1 MRKLI
6 VFASAVLFLMLF
18 CCGKPEGDKT
28 EEKKEKQAAK
38 DLYIPPEKFSSYENE
53 WKEVTGF
60 ESEGKPRSALE
71 TVEKIQTL
79 AISENNAPQLIKVLL
94 FKTKFVM
101 NIGEKELPAVIKELE
116 DETIKAKFP
125 ANAILKSMLADIY
138 WNYFNSN
145 RYKFYNRTE
154 TAGNETGDIATWDLK
169 TIFKRITTLY
179 NESLNESEN
188 LKNINLSLFD
198 EIIVKG
204 TKPGVLR
211 PSLYD
216 FLAHRTV
223 DFYSNSETQLTE
235 PANVFEVDSEKYFSP
250 AEEFVKI
257 DIKSDSYD
265 SPSFYAF
272 NIFKDL
278 TKHHLKNGNAEALI
292 DVELK
297 RIDFIKEKSIL
308 DNSEE
313 LYFKALE
320 SLEKKYSSNSMNSM
334 ILYKKAIWHYNRN
347 DPENKWNLKTSKELC
362 EKVIKNYKNSE
373 AGDLCLAHISSITTK
388 NIYFNVEAVNTPQIP
403 FRILVNYT
411 NVKKL
416 FFKVVKVSREE
427 KNNISEY
434 VVEQSKAAKI
444 IADKKPLQEWTVE
457 LPDDGDLKNHSTEI
471 KIPALEKGIYAI
483 AAGTDKKYSFAKEA
497 LFYAFTEI
505 SNLSVISTNEE
516 NRTKF
521 LVADRE
527 SGQPVKGA
535 EIKVF
540 EKEYDYSVSRYVTK
554 HIDTLKTDD
563 SGLATYKKGWFRNSY
578 GHKFI
583 LASKDGNELSTE
595 FYQPYPREPKA
606 YEKTVFFT
614 DRAIYRPGQTVYFK
628 GIMLKFDKEQ
638 KPEILK
644 NKKTVVEF
652 YDVNWQ
658 KIASLNLKSND
669 FGSFQGSFTA
679 PNNVL
684 GGNMTIRNKNGAVSF
699 SVEEYK
705 RPKFETNIEPVKES
719 FKINDLV
726 KVKGKA
732 FSYSGAPLTDAKVS
746 WKVERTVSYPY
757 FYSWGYFGYQRPAA
771 NTVVAKGVS
780 TTDASGIYE
789 IEFKAL
795 PDRSVP
801 EKGKPV
807 FSYRILADVTDI
819 SGETRSTSSTV
830 SVGYLAL
837 SVSENIPNEINT
849 LKELEFEIATA
860 NLNGEFEPAKGIVKI
875 SKLQEPDRLL
885 RKRLWNTPD
894 KFLMSKEEYVKDFK
908 SDIYDSEDDI
918 TQRKI
923 EKQVFTAQFD
933 TSKEKKIIIKT
944 ADQWLDG
951 KYLVEIETKDKYGEK
966 IEYKKYFS
974 AYKPENGV
982 MTEKIFNRFSL
993 VNQTVE
999 PGNSGNF
1006 VIGSG
1011 AENVSVIFE
1020 IQRKNKK
1027 SETTFINLNKEK
1039 KVISIPVTE
1048 SDRGNIGYSIMFQ
1061 KNGRAYHQSGVI
1073 QVPWTDKQL
1082 KIETLSFREK
1092 LYPGQKEEWKI
1103 KISGS
1108 KGEAVAAEM
1117 VATLYDKSLDSFRA
1131 NGWYLAHHPHN
1142 YFQNQWIENIS
1153 HRTAGS
1159 VTYQLDWNSYY
1170 GGNYLYYD
1178 TLNWFGNYF
1187 YNYYGYRYSRNMP
1200 MPASAARSRSIDS
1213 FDGDETIALGS
1224 ATVAEEREES
1234 DKSAPMKKDKMG
1246 MRGAGGL
1253 IDTRAGE
1260 QSKNLDQSGS
1270 PDKAN
1275 APETQVQIRKN
1286 MNETAF
1292 FFPML
1297 NTNDKGEVIISFT
1310 IPEALT
1316 KWKFMGLAHTKDLKT
1331 GIISKE
1337 TVTQK
1342 DIMVMP
1348 NMPRFL
1354 REGDSVIIS
1363 AKITSMIDKV
1373 ISGKAELRL
1382 FDAITM
1388 KPVDKI
1394 LNNDAPVQDF
1404 AIKPKENT
1412 VVNWP
1417 VKVPLGVSAVTW
1429 RIIAKSGNQGDGE
1442 EQTLPVLSNRALV
1455 TESLP
1460 LPLKPNEKREFL
1472 FKKLMDSK
1480 SSDTL
1485 VNHKLT
1491 LEFTSNPVWYAVQ
1504 ALPYLME
1511 YPYECA
1517 EQIFSRFYANSL
1529 ASHIANSNPNIKK
1542 VFDQWKNTDALLSNL
1557 QKNEELKSVLLA
1569 ETPWVLDAQNEE
1581 QNKKRVALLFD
1592 LNRMGNELDSALK
1605 KLRKLQGY
1613 NGGWPWFQGLP
1624 ESRYI
1629 TQHIVSGLGKLRN
1642 LKVKEADPSMDMAK
1656 KGVLFVDNEMRKSYD
1671 WLKKNHV
1678 DMSKKLIGSMEIHYL
1693 YTRSF
1698 FTDVPV
1704 QKQNLE
1710 AYNYWIFQAKKY
1722 WLGETPYMNAMSAA
1736 ALWRL
1741 GEKEVPKNIVAS
1753 LKERAIYHDELGMY
1767 FKENMGGYY
1776 WYQFPIETQAVII
1789 EAFQEV
1795 TKDIKTVDDLKTWLI
1810 KMKQVQSWKTTKA
1823 TVDAVYALLMGGSN
1837 WLKNNK
1843 SAEITLGNI
1852 KVDPAKMGAKTE
1864 AGTGYFKVA
1873 WNGSDVK
1880 PEMGKVTVINPNS
1893 NPAWGAVYWQY
1904 FEQLDKITAH
1914 ETPLKLEKKIF
1925 KEIQTD
1931 RGTKLEPVSNNSLLS
1946 PGDRLK
1952 VRIVLRSDR
1961 DMEFI
1966 HMKDMRAAGTEPEN
1980 VLSRHKYQDGLWY
1993 YESTKDVSTDFFIER
2008 LNKGTFV
2015 FEYPLRV
2022 NLKGNFSAGI
2032 TTIQCMY
2039 APEFTAHS
2047 EGIRVEVK

>member
-1 MRKLI
+1 MRKLMI
-6 VFASAVLFLMLF
+6 FVSALSFLMLF
-18 CCGKPEGDKT
+18 CCGKPADKKA
-28 EEKKEKQAAK
+28 EENNLEEVTKQT
-38 DLYIPPEKFSSYENE
+38 YTPPEKFSSYENE
-53 WKEVTGF
+53 WKEVAGF

-79 AISENNAPQLIKVLL
+79 AISENNAPQLIKVLMN
-94 FKTKFVM
+94 KTKYVVS
-101 NIGEKELPAVIKELE
+101 IGEKDFPAVIKELE
-116 DETIKAKFP
+116 DETVKAKFP
-125 ANAILKSMLADIY
+125 ANAILKSMLAEIY
-138 WNYFNSN
+138 WNYFNRN

-188 LKNINLSLFD
+188 LKNINIDLFD

-204 TKPGVLR
+204 TKSRVLR

-216 FLAHRTV
+216 FLAHRAV

-235 PANVFEVDSEKYFSP
+235 PANVFEVDSDKYFSP
-250 AEEFVKI
+250 ADEFTKI
-257 DIKSDSYD
+257 DMKSDSYD

-272 NIFKDL
+272 NILKDL
-278 TKHHLKNGNAEALI
+278 TKHHLKNGNIEALI

-297 RIDFIKEKSIL
+297 RLDFMKEKSIL
-308 DNSEE
+308 DNSDE
-313 LYFKALE
+313 LYYKALN
-320 SLEKKYSSNSMNSM
+320 SLEKKYPQSSMAPM
-334 ILYKKAIWHYNRN
+334 ILYKKALWHHFF
-347 DPENKWNLKTSKELC
+347 DTAEKWNTKTSKEIC
-362 EKVIKNYKNSE
+362 EKVIKENKNSE
-373 AGDLCLAHISSITTK
+373 AADLCKGHISSISLK
-388 NIYFNVEAVNTPQIP
+388 NIYFYAEAVNTPGVP
-403 FRILVNYT
+403 FRMLVHHM

-416 FFKVVKVSREE
+416 YFKTVELSREE
-427 KNNISEY
+427 RNNIAEY
-434 VVEQSKAAKI
+434 VIESKKAAEI
-444 IADKKPLQEWTVE
+444 IAKKPAVKEWVVDF
-457 LPDDGDLKNHSTEI
+457 PDDGDLKNHSTEI

-483 AAGTDKKYSFAKEA
+483 VGGTNKNYSFEKEA

-521 LVADRE
+521 FVADRE
-527 SGQPVKGA
+527 SGQPVKDA
-535 EIKVF
+535 QIKVF

-554 HIDTLKTDD
+554 HIDTLNTDD
-563 SGLATYKKGWFRNSY
+563 SGMATYKKGWFRNSY

-583 LASKDGNELSTE
+583 LASKDKNELSTE
-595 FYQPYPREPKA
+595 FYQPYPRETRA
-606 YEKTVFFT
+606 YAKTVFFT

-644 NKKTVVEF
+644 NKKTVVDF

-679 PNNVL
+679 PSNVL
-684 GGNMTIRNKNGAVSF
+684 GGNMTIRNNNGAVSF

-705 RPKFETNIEPVKES
+705 RPKFETNFEPVKES

-732 FSYSGAPLTDAKVS
+732 VSYSGAPLTDAKVS
-746 WKVERTVSYPY
+746 WRVERTYYFPY
-757 FYSWGYFGYQRPAA
+757 YFWGYYSMPPSKSA
-771 NTVVAKGVS
+771 VVAKGVS
-780 TTDASGIYE
+780 TTDPTGIYE

-807 FSYRILADVTDI
+807 FSYRIFADVTDI

-860 NLNGEFEPAKGIVKI
+860 NLNGEFEPAKGTVKI
-875 SKLQEPDRLL
+875 SKLQEPERLL
-885 RKRLWNTPD
+885 RSRLWGKPD
-894 KFLMSKEEYVKDFK
+894 KFMISKEEYIKDFK

-918 TQRKI
+918 TLRKI
-923 EKQVFTAQFD
+923 EKQVFSAQFD

-944 ADQWLDG
+944 ADLWLDG

-974 AYKPENGV
+974 AFKPEAGV
-982 MTEKIFNRFSL
+982 MSEKIFSRFSL

-999 PGNSGNF
+999 PGNSGTF

-1011 AENVSVIFE
+1011 AQNVFAVFE

-1027 SETTFINLNKEK
+1027 SETTFINLSNEK
-1039 KVISIPVTE
+1039 KVINIPVTE
-1048 SDRGNIGYSIMFQ
+1048 SDRGNIGYSVMFQ
-1061 KNGRAYHQSGVI
+1061 KNGRTHHQSGVI

-1082 KIETLSFREK
+1082 KIEALSFREK

-1131 NGWYLAHHPHN
+1131 NSWYLNLHSHN

-1153 HRTAGS
+1153 HRTSGS
-1159 VTYQLDWNSYY
+1159 ITYQLDWNSYY

-1187 YNYYGYRYSRNMP
+1187 YNYYGYRYSKNMP
-1200 MPASAARSRSIDS
+1200 MPASATRSIATGGVALAES
-1213 FDGDETIALGS
+1213 AADGDE
-1224 ATVAEEREES
+1224 VAEEREES
-1234 DKSAPMKKDKMG
+1234 AKSAPMKKDKMQTRG
-1246 MRGAGGL
+1246 TGGLMYGRAAGDGAGQEGSL
-1253 IDTRAGE
+1253 PEKPADP
-1260 QSKNLDQSGS
+1260 SG
-1270 PDKAN
+1270 
-1275 APETQVQIRKN
+1275 TVQIRKN

-1297 NTNDKGEVIISFT
+1297 NTNESGEVIISFT

-1354 REGDSVIIS
+1354 REDDSVIIS
-1363 AKITSMIDKV
+1363 AKISSMVDKV
-1373 ISGKAELRL
+1373 LGGKAELRL
-1382 FDAITM
+1382 FDAMTM
-1388 KPVDKI
+1388 KPVDNI

-1442 EQTLPVLSNRALV
+1442 EATLPVLSNRMLV

-1480 SSDTL
+1480 SSNTL

-1557 QKNEELKSVLLA
+1557 QKNVELKSVLLA

-1592 LNRMGNELDSALK
+1592 LNRMGNELGSALN

-1642 LKVKEADPSMDMAK
+1642 LKVKQADPAMDMAK
-1656 KGVLFVDNEMRKSYD
+1656 KGVQFVDNEMRKSYE
-1671 WLKKNHV
+1671 WLKKNNV
-1678 DMSKKLIGSMEIHYL
+1678 DLNKKLIGSMEIHYL

-1710 AYNYWIFQAKKY
+1710 AYNYWISQAEKY

-1741 GEKEVPKNIVAS
+1741 DRKEVPQKIIAS

-1823 TVDAVYALLMGGSN
+1823 TVDAIYALLMGGSD

-1843 SAEITLGNI
+1843 NAEITLGNI

-1904 FEQLDKITAH
+1904 FEQLDKITAA

-1931 RGTKLEPVSNNSLLS
+1931 RGPKLEPVSNNSLLS

-2008 LNKGTFV
+2008 LNKGTYV

-2039 APEFTAHS
+2039 APEFSAHS